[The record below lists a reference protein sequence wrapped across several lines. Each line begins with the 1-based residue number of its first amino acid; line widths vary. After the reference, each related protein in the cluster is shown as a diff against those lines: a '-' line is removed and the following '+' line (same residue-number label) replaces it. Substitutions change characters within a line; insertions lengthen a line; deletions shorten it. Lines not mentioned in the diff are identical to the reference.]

1 LCRLFG
7 VSRGGYYAWRERAGS
22 FQQAYNGCVVDEM
35 HKIHKEMKAT
45 YGSPRMTV
53 ELRNR
58 GYRRCENTVARLMQ
72 AAGIRA
78 KMDKRYKP
86 RQWQKG
92 SKIAKKNLLA
102 TLRLPP
108 RPHEVWV
115 ADFTYT
121 QHRGEFVYL
130 STIMDL
136 CTRQIVGEDISK
148 TRDADLIVRTFTKAR
163 RRYPQAKPKIFHSDR
178 GVEYANYKVSAMLE
192 KRSIDQSMSGKG
204 NCYDN
209 AHMESFF
216 HTYKSEMYY
225 TEKFNDLED
234 FKKKTRQYL
243 RFYNKKRLHS
253 SLGYMSPA
261 EYVKVYA

>member
-1 LCRLFG
+1 MCRLLG
-7 VSRGGYYAWRERAGS
+7 VSRGGYYAWRDRPGS
-22 FQQAYNGCVVDEM
+22 FQQAYNGLIVDEM
-35 HKIHKEMKAT
+35 HKIHKEVKEV
-45 YGSPRMTV
+45 YGSPRMAV

-58 GYRRCENTVARLMQ
+58 GYSRCENTIAKLMQ
-72 AAGIRA
+72 AQGIRA

-92 SKIAKKNLLA
+92 SKLAKKNLLA
-102 TLRLPP
+102 EMPLPP
-108 RPHEVWV
+108 LPHEVWV

-121 QHRGEFVYL
+121 CHRGRFVYL

-136 CTRQIVGEDISK
+136 CTRQIVGEDMSE
-148 TRDADLIVRTFTKAR
+148 TRDAELIARTFRKAR
-163 RRYPQAKPKIFHSDR
+163 RRYPEAKPKIFHSDR
-178 GVEYANYKVSAMLE
+178 GIEYANYKISQMLE
-192 KRSIDQSMSGKG
+192 KASIDQSMSGKG

-225 TEKFNDLED
+225 TERFDDLED
-234 FKKKTRQYL
+234 FKTKTKQYL

-253 SLGYMSPA
+253 SLSYMSPA
-261 EYVKVYA
+261 EYAKSKT

>member
-1 LCRLFG
+1 MCRLLG
-7 VSRGGYYAWRERAGS
+7 VSRGGYYAWRNRPNAC
-22 FQQAYNGCVVDEM
+22 QQVYNELVVKEM
-35 HKIHKEMKAT
+35 RKIHKDVRET

-53 ELRNR
+53 ELGRR
-58 GYRRCENTVARLMQ
+58 GYSRCENTVARLMREE
-72 AAGIRA
+72 GIRA

-92 SKIAKKNLLA
+92 SKIAKSNLLA
-102 TLRLPP
+102 VMPLPP

-121 QHRGEFVYL
+121 WHRGQFVYL

-136 CTRQIVGEDISK
+136 CTRQIVGEDISR
-148 TRDADLIVRTFTKAR
+148 TRDADLIVRTFKKAR
-163 RRYPQAKPKIFHSDR
+163 QRYPEARPRIFHSDR
-178 GVEYANYKVSAMLE
+178 GIEYANYKVGAMLE
-192 KRSIDQSMSGKG
+192 NQSIAQSMSGKG

-209 AHMESFF
+209 AYMESFF

-225 TEKFNDLED
+225 TEKFDGLDD
-234 FKKKTRQYL
+234 FKEKTKRYL

-253 SLGYMSPA
+253 SLGYMSPSD
-261 EYVKVYA
+261 YAKSKA

>member
-1 LCRLFG
+1 MLG
-7 VSRGGYYAWRERAGS
+7 VSRGGYYAWRDRPGS
-22 FQQAYNGCVVDEM
+22 FQDAYNGLVVSEIR
-35 HKIHKEMKAT
+35 KIHNEVKET

-58 GYRRCENTVARLMQ
+58 GYSRCENTVAKLMQ
-72 AAGIRA
+72 TQGIRA

-92 SKIAKKNLLA
+92 SKIAKQNLLA
-102 TLRLPP
+102 DMPSP

-121 QHRGEFVYL
+121 QHRGEYVYL

-148 TRDADLIVRTFTKAR
+148 TRDADLIVRTFRKAR
-163 RRYPQAKPKIFHSDR
+163 LRYPEARPKVFHSDR
-178 GVEYANYKVSAMLE
+178 GIEYANYKVGRMLE
-192 KRSIDQSMSGKG
+192 KASIEQSMSGKG

-225 TEKFNDLED
+225 TERFDDLED
-234 FKKKTRQYL
+234 FKKKTKRYL

-253 SLGYMSPA
+253 SLGYMSPTD
-261 EYVKVYA
+261 YAKSRA